1 VLAELINDFVPS
13 TLAAVTMTLAF
24 LLFHP
29 LWRLSKEGGRAG
41 RFSHLW
47 LLAGIAAA
55 TAGGFWLRRYQ
66 PRGVLGHEDLA
77 MAVVVAGLLVAA
89 VAAFALIRAV
99 GSRRSG
105 RWSDLLLLLLV
116 TFVPLVVFTLPTPY
130 APPGSIRPTFISG

>member
-1 VLAELINDFVPS
+1 
-13 TLAAVTMTLAF
+13 
-24 LLFHP
+24 
-29 LWRLSKEGGRAG
+29 
-41 RFSHLW
+41 
-47 LLAGIAAA
+47 
-55 TAGGFWLRRYQ
+55 
-66 PRGVLGHEDLA
+66 